1 MREFIID
8 TPFKLKGKL
17 EMVATLGGIE
27 IATKISQDDAEMQ
40 VSRKLYMLLLLDF
53 FNLYNMTYWTTSIGT
68 T

>member
-17 EMVATLGGIE
+17 EMVATLGEIE
-27 IATKISQDDAEMQ
+27 IATKILQDDAEMQ